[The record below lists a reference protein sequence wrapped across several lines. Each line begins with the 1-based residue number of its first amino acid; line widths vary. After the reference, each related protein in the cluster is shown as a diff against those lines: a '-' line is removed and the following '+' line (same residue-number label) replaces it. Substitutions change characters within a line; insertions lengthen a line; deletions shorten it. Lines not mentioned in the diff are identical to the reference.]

1 MEFKNTIRSEA
12 DDKYSN
18 MLDGFTASPYSSEPE
33 VASAEAY
40 RDKKQRYGARLEKEM
55 YNFNNAV
62 QKVNKAY
69 SDRTAAERQE
79 ASDKEAKSHKRGL
92 VLKTIALLLPLLLCA
107 IIGFDVF
114 NVWHGQMYNIK
125 IHLAWQIVIYV
136 VACGLAILFSVLSIK
151 KMYENDTP
159 GKKKA
164 GKPYKAL
171 AIVALIVF
179 ALLAVVNGL
188 FIAKYS
194 DYYRVT
200 FRGGK
205 DARTEY
211 VKKGDSLYL
220 TNSFKPNKKHD
231 EYFTT
236 YTFEGWMIDGELHSE
251 NYEKFTP
258 QKSVAAKAIFTPVDW
273 VGIFVRVGGATLTLT
288 YNGKSTTYEEISTTV
303 NVEVGTEIT
312 ISATFLYSDTKLNVN
327 DRSVSNPYT
336 FTLKKEYTSI
346 YAGSSNPSCLA
357 EGTRITLADGS
368 NKAVEDLQM
377 GDNLLVFNHE
387 TGSYEAM
394 PLLVNVHAGK
404 PAEDY
409 EVINLAFSNGNKL
422 RIIDEHGLF
431 DKDLNRYVY
440 INNENAKDFVGHR
453 FVAVSAQDGRAESE
467 IVTLVSAEITKE
479 HIRIFNPAS
488 VWHIN
493 LVADDMLTLSAGM
506 VNFFEYDENM
516 KYDEQA
522 MQRDIERYGVY
533 EYEEFQDY
541 VSREVFEAF
550 PFKYYKVAIERGD
563 FTFSRLLGLIY
574 LYQDDESLR

>member
-1 MEFKNTIRSEA
+1 
-12 DDKYSN
+12 
-18 MLDGFTASPYSSEPE
+18 
-33 VASAEAY
+33 
-40 RDKKQRYGARLEKEM
+40 
-55 YNFNNAV
+55 
-62 QKVNKAY
+62 
-69 SDRTAAERQE
+69 
-79 ASDKEAKSHKRGL
+79 
-92 VLKTIALLLPLLLCA
+92 
-107 IIGFDVF
+107 
-114 NVWHGQMYNIK
+114 
-125 IHLAWQIVIYV
+125 
-136 VACGLAILFSVLSIK
+136 
-151 KMYENDTP
+151 
-159 GKKKA
+159 
-164 GKPYKAL
+164 
-171 AIVALIVF
+171 
-179 ALLAVVNGL
+179 
-188 FIAKYS
+188 
-194 DYYRVT
+194 
-200 FRGGK
+200 
-205 DARTEY
+205 
-211 VKKGDSLYL
+211 
-220 TNSFKPNKKHD
+220 
-231 EYFTT
+231 
-236 YTFEGWMIDGELHSE
+236 MIDGELHSE
-251 NYEKFTP
+251 NDEKFTP

-273 VGIFVRVGGATLTLT
+273 VGIFVRAGGATLTMT
-288 YNGKSTTYEEISTTV
+288 YNGESTTYEEISTTV

-357 EGTRITLADGS
+357 EGTQITLADGS
-368 NKAVEDLQM
+368 TKAVEDLQM
-377 GDNLLVFNHE
+377 GDTLLVFNHE
-387 TGSYEAM
+387 TGEYQAM

-409 EVINLAFSNGNKL
+409 EVINLTFSSGKTL

-453 FVAVSAQDGRAESE
+453 FVSVAAQGGNAESE
-467 IVTLVSAEITKE
+467 IVTLTKAEITKE
-479 HIRIFNPAS
+479 HIRIYNPAS

-522 MQRDIERYGVY
+522 MQRDLEQYGVY
-533 EYEEFQDY
+533 EYEDFKDY